1 MIFVNIEISNLVA
14 FPIEYQVQISSNTPL
29 TSSYKL
35 SAQIKKRDMFLY
47 VGEETIPATIGSDA
61 PVTIDIP
68 VRVVRRR

>member
-14 FPIEYQVQISSNTPL
+14 FPIEYQVQISSNTPS

-47 VGEETIPATIGSDA
+47 VGEETISDA
-61 PVTIDIP
+61 PVTVDIP
-68 VRVVRRR
+68 VRVVRGR